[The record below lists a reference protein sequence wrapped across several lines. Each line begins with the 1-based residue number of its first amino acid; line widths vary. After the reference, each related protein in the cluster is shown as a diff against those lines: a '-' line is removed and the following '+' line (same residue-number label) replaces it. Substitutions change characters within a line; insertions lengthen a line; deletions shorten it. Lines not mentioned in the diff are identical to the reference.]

1 MSSLGEIGPAPSGL
15 HCRRCWCA
23 VRDVCPSR
31 SATRVGTVS
40 FLPSVSSPPSAPRRA
55 VVSDGQES
63 KGVSLP
69 HSLSRLQDGC
79 RCTTSLRLLT
89 PPRAR
94 AFPLLSPARRFSA
107 RLLTKTGI
115 SQVGLA
121 RSVAAGRVV
130 TSASGSVS
138 SSRNPLESRRTRA
151 QPPTTR
157 VRCVPTACWSFCDG
171 TSNSDGDHS
180 ARNLKTNLQNSKLHR
195 SCPIETP
202 KTPTSVTALREEAG
216 VPRQEWWKTY
226 SLY

>member
-1 MSSLGEIGPAPSGL
+1 MSSLGEIGSAPSDL

-40 FLPSVSSPPSAPRRA
+40 FPPSVSSPPSAPRRA

-151 QPPTTR
+151 QLPTTR
-157 VRCVPTACWSFCDG
+157 VRCVPTACWSFYIASTG
-171 TSNSDGDHS
+171 PESYLLYVLVPAAPSS
-180 ARNLKTNLQNSKLHR
+180 PALAPSSLLIS
-195 SCPIETP
+195 PTP
-202 KTPTSVTALREEAG
+202 PLAPPS
-216 VPRQEWWKTY
+216 P
-226 SLY
+226 